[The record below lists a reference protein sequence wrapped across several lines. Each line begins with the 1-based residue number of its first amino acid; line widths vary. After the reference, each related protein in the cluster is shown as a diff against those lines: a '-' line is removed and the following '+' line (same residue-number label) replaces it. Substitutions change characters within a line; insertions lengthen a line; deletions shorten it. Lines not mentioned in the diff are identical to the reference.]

1 MVSKA
6 LFLPHITKKVVPSWI
21 PLYIFGMTIILFQQ
35 WKSAIV
41 NWRREEICRYS
52 CSKIHQTTRLRK
64 NCDHITYTQYS
75 HTPRFVALG
84 HLYDSAAA
92 MLKYNQECFA
102 ENVWTASLWNVF
114 LFLEDTRN
122 ALKLLWNN
130 GIKLGKSKDCKNS
143 CGRGIIILK

>member
-84 HLYDSAAA
+84 HLALWFGCCNAQIIKNVS
-92 MLKYNQECFA
+92 LKMFEQLLYEMFSFSWKIQG
-102 ENVWTASLWNVF
+102 THWNCC
-114 LFLEDTRN
+114 
-122 ALKLLWNN
+122 
-130 GIKLGKSKDCKNS
+130 GIME
-143 CGRGIIILK
+143 